1 MATTTCRPSRARKKR
16 WLLKPKRKYI
26 LSGTATWKAHWRNSV
41 MIPAYDDPILWEGHA
56 SMVHEIK
63 QQLPEGVKPDS
74 IFCSVGGAGLIGGIM
89 DGCKA
94 VGWDDGKPRCT
105 LRISLLTYTPRSA
118 AGRCRNPRL
127 ELFLPVVVFE
137 RWPVRRGRLLQ
148 AGT

>member
-1 MATTTCRPSRARKKR
+1 
-16 WLLKPKRKYI
+16 
-26 LSGTATWKAHWRNSV
+26 

-63 QQLPEGVKPDS
+63 QQLPEGVKPDA

-105 LRISLLTYTPRSA
+105 LRISLLTHTPHSA
-118 AGRCRNPRL
+118 AGCRRNPRFK
-127 ELFLPVVVFE
+127 LFLPIIVVE